1 MSEEQIRS
9 LMQHDRE
16 TGERAI
22 YDAYYTYVYAI
33 VYRRISGIG
42 TREDV
47 EDCVIDVFL
56 EVFRHFDM
64 IHESSLNAYIGTAAK
79 NKASNLCRRLTSRS
93 RRTEPLEQ
101 SDTEYASEQDVEH
114 EIEQSEL
121 TDRLLACIAQLGE
134 PDASGRR
141 SPVPIEGSEFE
152 IPTEV
157 VIM

>member
-47 EDCVIDVFL
+47 EECVK
-56 EVFRHFDM
+56 
-64 IHESSLNAYIGTAAK
+64 G
-79 NKASNLCRRLTSRS
+79 
-93 RRTEPLEQ
+93 P
-101 SDTEYASEQDVEH
+101 
-114 EIEQSEL
+114 
-121 TDRLLACIAQLGE
+121 
-134 PDASGRR
+134 
-141 SPVPIEGSEFE
+141 SPN
-152 IPTEV
+152 
-157 VIM
+157 IMSKPRKFVLK